1 MELGPPHLRR
11 GEIVAG
17 AAGLALLVILFAL
30 DWLRSAGINRE
41 GWSAVPVLRWLIV
54 VAALSAVALAVA
66 QATRPGPGLPVSLS
80 VIATVLSALTVLL
93 LVIRLLT
100 TGATA
105 QLGAYLG
112 LLAAITMTY
121 GAFASLRA
129 EGGWT
134 PGRDRPIETVPLTGP
149 IER

>member
-1 MELGPPHLRR
+1 MESEQPHLRR
-11 GEIVAG
+11 GEILAG

-30 DWLRSAGINRE
+30 DWLRSAGGTRE

-66 QATRPGPGLPVSLS
+66 QATRRAPALPVSLS
-80 VIATVLSALTVLL
+80 VISTVLSALTALL

-100 TGATA
+100 TGATL

-112 LLAAITMTY
+112 LLAAVTMTY
-121 GAFASLRA
+121 GAFGSLRA
-129 EGGWT
+129 EQGWI
-134 PGRDRPIETVPLTGP
+134 PGPDHPIETVPLTRP